1 MAISRLAEELKKLGK
16 MDDFMARNPYFWQG
30 SAARDHERKSLLIA
44 FLRETQQASTAI
56 VVQQTASLNLRA
68 VSSRDEALA
77 KLLGDFNFQQ
87 WHKTLAGYNL
97 SDVSQRQAMD
107 AAIAAKAR
115 ELGINPEQLND
126 LLPAYVNALRK

>member
-1 MAISRLAEELKKLGK
+1 MRHLQSCLEI
-16 MDDFMARNPYFWQG
+16 
-30 SAARDHERKSLLIA
+30 LI
-44 FLRETQQASTAI
+44 FS
-56 VVQQTASLNLRA
+56 
-68 VSSRDEALA
+68 
-77 KLLGDFNFQQ
+77 K